1 MFARLKAFIK
11 SLIYSWLI
19 KFCTRIPQADAILAG
34 RMDKRTL
41 AAALYLQG
49 EGLEIGALNNPLCLP
64 RGVRV
69 RYVDRAPFKELQR
82 IYPELKI
89 VSPDIVDNGETLLG
103 IADSSIDFI
112 VAAQVLEH
120 CADPISTIRH
130 FLRVVRA
137 GGVLY
142 LTLPDKRYTFDRDR
156 PLTPFA
162 HLLRDYREGPEW
174 STRSHFEEAM
184 RYIIGL
190 TDEEEIER
198 HVERDMRVTGH
209 THYHVWNQT
218 TMLEM
223 ILGLKTIFD
232 FEIEAFIANPTSVE
246 NIIILRKGEGGKD
259 RRTADESLA
268 HARDSYRQR
277 YAGLSP

>member
-19 KFCTRIPQADAILAG
+19 KVCSRIPQADAILAG

-41 AAALYLQG
+41 TAALYLRG
-49 EGLEIGALNNPLCLP
+49 EGLEIGALSNPLFLP

-69 RYVDRAPFKELQR
+69 RYVDRAPLKELQG
-82 IYPELKI
+82 IYPQLKI
-89 VSPDIVDNGETLLG
+89 VSPDIIDDGETLSG
-103 IADSSIDFI
+103 IADSSVDFI

-120 CADPISTIRH
+120 FADPISTIKH
-130 FLRVVRA
+130 FLRVVRD
-137 GGVLY
+137 GGILY

-156 PLTPFA
+156 PLTPFE
-162 HLLRDYREGPEW
+162 HLLTDYREGPGW
-174 STRSHFEEAM
+174 STKSHFEEAM
-184 RYIIGL
+184 RYIVGL

-218 TMLEM
+218 TMLEL
-223 ILGLKTIFD
+223 IVGLKTIFD
-232 FEIEAFIANPTSVE
+232 FEIEAFIANPTGLE
-246 NIIILRKGEGGKD
+246 NMIILRKGEGGKD

-268 HARDSYRQR
+268 SARDSYRHR
-277 YAGLSP
+277 YAGLDP